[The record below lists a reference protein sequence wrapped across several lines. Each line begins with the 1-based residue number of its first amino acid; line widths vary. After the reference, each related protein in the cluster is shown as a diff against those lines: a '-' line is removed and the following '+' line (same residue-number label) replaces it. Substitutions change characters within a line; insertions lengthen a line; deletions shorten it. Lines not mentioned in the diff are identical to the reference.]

1 MFFIWNWI
9 PDDDRSGFY
18 QLEKNCRKLIWSW
31 DSHDAWNN
39 FPINTKGE
47 GEGILFT
54 RRASIS
60 VRVKEEGSNQR
71 AKRRVRVW
79 ASCVHGGRLSLW
91 GWRKKVVIRGQ
102 NAEWG
107 WGRKVLIWGH
117 SAEWGWRKKL
127 VISGQSSEW
136 SWWRKV
142 VIRVHAAEGLSMR
155 KMPYVQMV

>member
-18 QLEKNCRKLIWSW
+18 QLEKIAENWFDVETVIT
-31 DSHDAWNN
+31 HEII
-39 FPINTKGE
+39 FQ
-47 GEGILFT
+47 
-54 RRASIS
+54 SI
-60 VRVKEEGSNQR
+60 Q
-71 AKRRVRVW
+71 RVRVRV
-79 ASCVHGGRLSLW
+79 SCLHGGRLSLW

-107 WGRKVLIWGH
+107 WGRKVLIWGQ

-136 SWWRKV
+136 SWWRKL
-142 VIRVHAAEGLSMR
+142 VIRVHTAEGYSMR